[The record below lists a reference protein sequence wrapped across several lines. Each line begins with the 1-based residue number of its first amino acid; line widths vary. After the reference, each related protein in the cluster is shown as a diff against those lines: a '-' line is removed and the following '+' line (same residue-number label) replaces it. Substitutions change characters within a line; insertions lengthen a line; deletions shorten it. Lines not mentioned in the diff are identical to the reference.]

1 MYPLGYYSHNLHFVA
16 YSRMMQ
22 ARYRDARTWAAQL
35 RRRVASHIDAMPMIT
50 AYGAYEWLVLEKP
63 SAEKDLFLRASDH

>member
-1 MYPLGYYSHNLHFVA
+1 
-16 YSRMMQ
+16 MMQ

-50 AYGAYEWLVLEKP
+50 AYGAYQWLVLEKP

>member
-35 RRRVASHIDAMPMIT
+35 RRHVASHIDAMPMIT

>member
-35 RRRVASHIDAMPMIT
+35 RRHVASHIDAMPMIT
-50 AYGAYEWLVLEKP
+50 AYGAYQWLVLKKP